1 MILTQNLTKL
11 YPLGDKTVTALDK
24 VSLAVADGEYAAI
37 IGPSGSGKST
47 LMHILGCLDNP
58 SSGSYLLNGRDV
70 SALNPRDLAL
80 VRGEEI
86 GFVFQGF
93 QLLPRLTA
101 LENVALPLLL
111 CGVPH
116 KVRMERA
123 ELLLRQV
130 GLGERMAHRPGQ
142 LSGGQQQRVA
152 IARALARD
160 PALLLADEPT
170 GNLDGQAT
178 SDVLELLSDLH
189 RSGRTVLLITHDPR
203 VAARAQRQISIAGGR
218 VVADSA
224 AQMVPPVPIS
234 ARPRQMV

>member
-234 ARPRQMV
+234 AQPRQMV